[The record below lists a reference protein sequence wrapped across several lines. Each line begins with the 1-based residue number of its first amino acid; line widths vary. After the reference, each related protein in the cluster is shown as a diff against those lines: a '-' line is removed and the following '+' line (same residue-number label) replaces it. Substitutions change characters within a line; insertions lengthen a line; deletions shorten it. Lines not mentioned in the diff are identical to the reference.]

1 MVKVITSIRRK
12 PGMAVDEFQ
21 RYWREQHP
29 AVVTALPGLR
39 RYVQSHVL
47 PTGYRK
53 GDPPWDGI
61 AEVWADDTDA
71 LRAMTRSAA
80 NLAVQADEA
89 RFIDRASMGL
99 IVTEEHTVL
108 DGPAGP
114 EAVKGIEFLSRRP
127 DLSVEAFQ
135 EHWRTRHASILAK
148 IPGLTRCVLS
158 PPGAPPTRRAARPS
172 TTGSRSC
179 GSPRPR
185 PCAAPPPRRRTPTLS
200 PIVRPSWPR
209 ACRRSSSPTSTSSS
223 ADADVLR
230 RIP

>member
-29 AVVTALPGLR
+29 AVVTALPGIR

-158 PPGAPPTRRAARPS
+158 LTRRSAYTAGRAPIYDGVTLMWFASPEALRGAA
-172 TTGSRSC
+172 
-179 GSPRPR
+179 
-185 PCAAPPPRRRTPTLS
+185 A
-200 PIVRPSWPR
+200 
-209 ACRRSSSPTSTSSS
+209 STSY
-223 ADADVLR
+223 ADAVADRPAFLASSMPPFIVTHEHV
-230 RIP
+230 IVG